1 MHKIDFMKLTAFQ
14 REILAT
20 LVRPLS
26 NNEVARLLKIVEMVT
41 PSPGVVSEA
50 TKQAVLER
58 FNSPVNKSRLIR
70 TSLVR

>member
-1 MHKIDFMKLTAFQ
+1 MHKIDFMKLTACQ

-50 TKQAVLER
+50 TKQAVLARSKAVIEKLER
-58 FNSPVNKSRLIR
+58 EHVA
-70 TSLVR
+70 

>member
-1 MHKIDFMKLTAFQ
+1 MHKIDFKKLTPFQ

-20 LVRPLS
+20 LVRSPS

-50 TKQAVLER
+50 TKQAILER
-58 FNSPVNKSRLIR
+58 SKAVIEKLEREH
-70 TSLVR
+70 VA

>member
-1 MHKIDFMKLTAFQ
+1 MHKIDFKKLTAFQ

-20 LVRPLS
+20 LVRSPS

-50 TKQAVLER
+50 TKQAILER
-58 FNSPVNKSRLIR
+58 SKAVIEKLEREH
-70 TSLVR
+70 VA

>member
-58 FNSPVNKSRLIR
+58 SKAVIEKLEREH
-70 TSLVR
+70 VA

>member
-26 NNEVARLLKIVEMVT
+26 NNEVARFLKIIEMVT

-58 FNSPVNKSRLIR
+58 SKAVIEKLEREH
-70 TSLVR
+70 VA

>member
-1 MHKIDFMKLTAFQ
+1 MHKIDFMKLTPFQ

-26 NNEVARLLKIVEMVT
+26 NNEVARLLQIVEMVMA
-41 PSPGVVSEA
+41 SPGIIGEA

-58 FNSPVNKSRLIR
+58 TKAVIEKLGRENPA
-70 TSLVR
+70 

>member
-41 PSPGVVSEA
+41 PSPGVVKRGDEA
-50 TKQAVLER
+50 
-58 FNSPVNKSRLIR
+58 SCSRAL
-70 TSLVR
+70 